1 MRESMMDTS
10 TQHLERFE
18 EHQHCLMRIGI
29 LYAALYLAL
38 AGCSVG
44 MAMSGKKDPS
54 LGAFRVGSSRGEV
67 ELQLGGPISTTT
79 TPDGRRVDLYE
90 YEIGNEPS
98 AGRATAHAVMD
109 LLTLGLWEVI
119 GTPIE
124 GFQGTK
130 HRLTITYD
138 HEDRVLAIN
147 QAVVPPP
154 PKKDS
159 DEPKPRI

>member
-1 MRESMMDTS
+1 MREPTMDAL
-10 TQHLERFE
+10 TQRLEQLEPKHRR
-18 EHQHCLMRIGI
+18 LKSVSI
-29 LYAALYLAL
+29 LYAALYLTV

-44 MAMSGKKDPS
+44 MAMSGKKDPN
-54 LGAFRVGSSRGEV
+54 LGAFRVGSTRGEV
-67 ELQLGGPISTTT
+67 ELQLGSPMSTTST
-79 TPDGRRVDLYE
+79 VEGRRVDLYE

-98 AGRATAHAVMD
+98 GGRAIAHGVMD
-109 LLTLGLWEVI
+109 VLTLGLWEII

-130 HRLTITYD
+130 HRLTVTYD
-138 HEDRVLAIN
+138 QEDRVLAIN

-159 DEPKPRI
+159 DESKPRI

>member
-1 MRESMMDTS
+1 MRPRAAP
-10 TQHLERFE
+10 ERVFSG
-18 EHQHCLMRIGI
+18 HF
-29 LYAALYLAL
+29 ALVTFCFAL

-44 MAMSGKKDPS
+44 MAMSGKKDPN
-54 LGAFRVGSSRGEV
+54 LGAFRIGSTRGEV
-67 ELQLGGPISTTT
+67 ELQLGSPISTTT
-79 TPDGRRVDLYE
+79 TGEGRRVDLYE

-98 AGRATAHAVMD
+98 AGRAIAHGVMD
-109 LLTLGLWEVI
+109 VLTLGIWEII

-138 HEDRVLAIN
+138 NEDRVLAIN

-154 PKKDS
+154 PKQDS
-159 DEPKPRI
+159 PESRPRL

>member
-1 MRESMMDTS
+1 MRESTTDAV

-18 EHQHCLMRIGI
+18 EEQHCLMRIGI

-44 MAMSGKKDPS
+44 MAMSGKKDPN
-54 LGAFRVGSSRGEV
+54 LGAFRVGSTRGEV
-67 ELQLGGPISTTT
+67 ELQLGSPMSTTST
-79 TPDGRRVDLYE
+79 VEGRRVDLYE

-98 AGRATAHAVMD
+98 GGRAIAHGVMD
-109 LLTLGLWEVI
+109 VLTLGLWEII

-138 HEDRVLAIN
+138 NEDRVLAIN

-159 DEPKPRI
+159 DESKPRI